1 MPLQNPLF
9 WQRLLEA
16 DAVWPRRVFE
26 WIVASAVQH
35 SSQLTAAGGVM
46 GRVIASGLW
55 TLLFVAGS
63 ALADL
68 KIMVGVDPSDR
79 ESMVISVLDMQT
91 TLSKVAG
98 EPVHA
103 VKSQDLG
110 DVMRSTRTGE
120 YDVYIAPAHVA
131 ASALAHGYTLI
142 GSTDRDETYQ
152 LVARP
157 GAKAP
162 ADLNGGKIYLT
173 QQDSVAAYMARGM
186 LNESGQSL
194 KMFQQV
200 FYRTSSGAGLF
211 AIDAGLVDAT
221 VAKRAEYESWVKQ
234 NSSQSAVLLSSRA
247 VPGGMSVVVKNSL
260 PAAVRTKLENWLVSP
275 GGTIA
280 GIGKVAY
287 HSELANYKYVAALG
301 NWTPSQ
307 LPGVKMVTA
316 SEVVAL
322 NQKGVPIIDVRLAK
336 EYHEKHIRG
345 ALSIPYG
352 EKSLK
357 DVAFDPALDDWAG
370 PDKLDKTKPVIF
382 HCNGAECWKSYKA
395 AKVAIS
401 KGFTTVYWFRGGF
414 PEWESSGLAV
424 ESSPVNTAEL
434 ATKAAAT
441 PPAPAA
447 AAAAATKAR

>member
-1 MPLQNPLF
+1 MR
-9 WQRLLEA
+9 RLL
-16 DAVWPRRVFE
+16 
-26 WIVASAVQH
+26 
-35 SSQLTAAGGVM
+35 
-46 GRVIASGLW
+46 ASGLW
-55 TLLFVAGS
+55 TLLFFAGS
-63 ALADL
+63 AIADL
-68 KIMVGVDPSDR
+68 KIMVAVDPSDR
-79 ESMVISVLDMQT
+79 ESMVISVLDMQQ
-91 TLSKVAG
+91 TLSRIAG
-98 EPVHA
+98 QPVHA

-142 GSTDRDETYQ
+142 GSTDRDELYQ

-186 LNESGQSL
+186 LNEAGQSL

-200 FYRTSSGAGLF
+200 FYRTTSGAGLF

-221 VAKRAEYESWVKQ
+221 VAKKGDYESWVKQ
-234 NSSQSAVLLSSRA
+234 SSSKSAVLLSSRA

-260 PAAVRTKLENWLVSP
+260 PEATRSKLENWLVSP
-275 GGTIA
+275 GGTLA
-280 GIGKVAY
+280 GIGKVSY

-307 LPGVKMVTA
+307 LPGVTMVTA

-322 NQKGVPIIDVRLAK
+322 QQKGVPIIDVRLAK

-345 ALSIPYG
+345 AQSIPYA

-357 DVAFDPALDDWAG
+357 DVAFDPALDQWAG
-370 PDKLDKTKPVIF
+370 PEKLDKAKPVIF

-395 AKVAIS
+395 AKVALS
-401 KGFTTVYWFRGGF
+401 KGFTTIYWFRGGF

-424 ESSPVNTAEL
+424 ESSPVTTAD
-434 ATKAAAT
+434 ATKAVAASVAAS
-441 PPAPAA
+441 APAGS
-447 AAAAATKAR
+447 R

>member
-1 MPLQNPLF
+1 
-9 WQRLLEA
+9 
-16 DAVWPRRVFE
+16 
-26 WIVASAVQH
+26 
-35 SSQLTAAGGVM
+35 M
-46 GRVIASGLW
+46 GRLIASGLW
-55 TLLFVAGS
+55 TLLFIAGS

-79 ESMVISVLDMQT
+79 EAMVISVLDMQQ
-91 TLSKVAG
+91 TLSRVSGQA
-98 EPVHA
+98 VHA

-142 GSTDRDETYQ
+142 GSTDRDELYQ
-152 LVARP
+152 LVVRP

-186 LNESGQSL
+186 LNEAGQSL
-194 KMFQQV
+194 KMFQTV

-221 VAKRAEYESWVKQ
+221 VAKRSDYDSWVKES
-234 NSSQSAVLLSSRA
+234 NSKSAVLLSSRA

-260 PAAVRTKLENWLVSP
+260 PETTRTKLEAWLNSP

-280 GIGKVAY
+280 GIGKVSY
-287 HSELANYKYVAALG
+287 HSDLANYKYVAALG

-307 LPGVKMVTA
+307 LPGAQMVTA

-322 NQKGVPIIDVRLAK
+322 MQKGVPLIDVRLVK

-345 ALSIPYG
+345 AASIPYG

-382 HCNGAECWKSYKA
+382 QCNGAECWKSYKA
-395 AKVAIS
+395 AKVALT

-424 ESSPVNTAEL
+424 ESSPVTTAEL
-434 ATKAAAT
+434 AAKPAAAPAPT
-441 PPAPAA
+441 APAPAGA
-447 AAAAATKAR
+447 PAKAQ

>member
-1 MPLQNPLF
+1 
-9 WQRLLEA
+9 
-16 DAVWPRRVFE
+16 
-26 WIVASAVQH
+26 
-35 SSQLTAAGGVM
+35 M
-46 GRVIASGLW
+46 GRLITSGLW
-55 TLLFVAGS
+55 TLLFFAGS
-63 ALADL
+63 AIADL
-68 KIMVGVDPSDR
+68 KIMVAVDPSDR
-79 ESMVISVLDMQT
+79 ESMVISVLDMQQ
-91 TLSKVAG
+91 TLSRIAG
-98 EPVHA
+98 QPVHT

-142 GSTDRDETYQ
+142 GSTDGDELYQ

-186 LNESGQSL
+186 LNEAGQSL

-200 FYRTSSGAGLF
+200 FYRTTSGAGLF

-221 VAKRAEYESWVKQ
+221 VAKKGDYESWVKQ
-234 NSSQSAVLLSSRA
+234 SSSQSAVLLSSRA

-260 PAAVRTKLENWLVSP
+260 PEATRSKLENWLVSP
-275 GGTIA
+275 GGTLA
-280 GIGKVAY
+280 GIGKVSY

-307 LPGVKMVTA
+307 LPGVTMVTA

-322 NQKGVPIIDVRLAK
+322 QQKGVPIIDVRLAK

-345 ALSIPYG
+345 AQSIPYA

-357 DVAFDPALDDWAG
+357 DVAFDPALDEWAG
-370 PDKLDKTKPVIF
+370 PEKLDKAKPVIF

-395 AKVAIS
+395 AKVALS
-401 KGFTTVYWFRGGF
+401 KGFTTIYWFRGGF

-424 ESSPVNTAEL
+424 ESSPVTTAD
-434 ATKAAAT
+434 ATKAAMAPVAASASAT
-441 PPAPAA
+441 V
-447 AAAAATKAR
+447 R